1 MVKFTIIGKKLAP
14 KVFIY
19 LLLTVLSY
27 APALAQITHRS
38 QAAIKAETRKSKRD
52 AARFE
57 ADYKESHLNM
67 AHYTSKKG
75 EAGRKRV
82 RVAETPVDYI
92 SDNEINEIDREELRK
107 MSKKKLQSKK
117 KKNKKIT
124 II

>member
-1 MVKFTIIGKKLAP
+1 MVKFTLIGIKLTP

-19 LLLTVLSY
+19 LLLTVLSC

-52 AARFE
+52 AARFK
-57 ADYKESHLNM
+57 ADYKESHLNT
-67 AHYTSKKG
+67 AHYTYKKG

-82 RVAETPVDYI
+82 RLVETPVDYI
-92 SDNEINEIDREELRK
+92 SDNEINEINREELRI
-107 MSKKKLQSKK
+107 MSKKKLHPKK